1 MPTFLNANG
10 EILEVSSI
18 GNNILFTGREYNA
31 ETGDYYF
38 RARSMHPMV
47 GRFMQKDP
55 LMYVD
60 GMNDLIFC
68 LNNSISNIDPLGFAI
83 GKYLFIGGKYVY
95 QSVKISRT
103 STTLKGTR
111 YTISPK
117 TRPIFDQKL
126 KEAKEKEVQKYLA
139 AIKGEEKKQ
148 KESVNKGLN
157 YLAGHGLPTF
167 LLMEHDNIAN
177 GLYDLYEKSKELG
190 KKIGDKYNKYDQWGK
205 DTYRYSA
212 NWWFRL
218 FHGGNDYDGCNGFF
232 DPDDVAD
239 FLWLLTAPI

>member
-1 MPTFLNANG
+1 M
-10 EILEVSSI
+10 
-18 GNNILFTGREYNA
+18 
-31 ETGDYYF
+31 
-38 RARSMHPMV
+38 
-47 GRFMQKDP
+47 
-55 LMYVD
+55 
-60 GMNDLIFC
+60 
-68 LNNSISNIDPLGFAI
+68 
-83 GKYLFIGGKYVY
+83 
-95 QSVKISRT
+95 
-103 STTLKGTR
+103 KGTR
-111 YTISPK
+111 YTVTPE
-117 TRPIFDQKL
+117 TRHIFDKKL
-126 KEAKEKEVQKYLA
+126 EEAREKEVQKHLA

-157 YLAGHGLPTF
+157 VVMGHGLPTF
-167 LLMEHDNIAN
+167 LLMEHDDIAN